1 MSYDHNEMML
11 ELFRAEVETHAASLT
26 NGLLK
31 LENDANAPGLLDGM
45 MRAAHSIKGAARIVR
60 IMPAVEV
67 SHVMEDCFVA
77 AQRGELVLEPNGID
91 VLLQSVD
98 LLAQISNESKSENA
112 NWDLFKDITA
122 STVAQLRCV
131 LQGRPVKSEAQEARP
146 TKQTGA
152 PESIG
157 IPPIDVVHAIRSEAK
172 PVTVQ
177 IPVAELPITPTKPSV
192 RNNPRKN
199 SRTNT
204 NKPSNCLFAPKKLR
218 ANNSEVLRHELL
230 EAFAH
235 EPAYTEVVLDLS
247 KTEDLDAIGLA
258 LLHSA
263 VRFAEKNSRELK
275 LQHASPM
282 VYRVLCAVGIA
293 RSVSLVE
300 GPG

>member
-31 LENDANAPGLLDGM
+31 LENNANTTGLLDGM

-60 IMPAVEV
+60 IMPAVEI
-67 SHVMEDCFVA
+67 SHAMEDCFVA

-112 NWDLFKDITA
+112 NWDSFKDITA
-122 STVAQLRCV
+122 STVAQIRCV
-131 LQGRPVKSEAQEARP
+131 LQGRPVSSEAQEARP
-146 TKQTGA
+146 TKQTSA
-152 PESIG
+152 PELIG
-157 IPPIDVVHAIRSEAK
+157 IPPIDVVPAIRSEANK
-172 PVTVQ
+172 VTVQ
-177 IPVAELPITPTKPSV
+177 VPVAELPITPTKPSV
-192 RNNPRKN
+192 RNHP
-199 SRTNT
+199 RTNT

-235 EPAYTEVVLDLS
+235 EPPYTEIILDLS

-263 VRFAEKNSRELK
+263 VRYAEKNSRELN
-275 LQHASPM
+275 LQHASTM
-282 VYRVLCAVGIA
+282 LHRVLSAVGIV
-293 RSVSLVE
+293 RSVSQVE

>member
-1 MSYDHNEMML
+1 MSHDHNEMML

-31 LENDANAPGLLDGM
+31 LEHDSNTPGLLDGM

-98 LLAQISNESKSENA
+98 LLAQISNESKSETA
-112 NWDLFKDITA
+112 NWDSFQDITA

-131 LQGRPVKSEAQEARP
+131 LQGKPVASNVEETRPIKQIAEPETKTLTSNSVVP
-146 TKQTGA
+146 TSQPAAKQTPVQ
-152 PESIG
+152 PE
-157 IPPIDVVHAIRSEAK
+157 
-172 PVTVQ
+172 
-177 IPVAELPITPTKPSV
+177 TK
-192 RNNPRKN
+192 
-199 SRTNT
+199 
-204 NKPSNCLFAPKKLR
+204 KPSNHLLVPSVLLAKNAEGLR
-218 ANNSEVLRHELL
+218 QELL
-230 EAFAH
+230 AAFAH
-235 EPAYTEVVLDLS
+235 EPPYKEVVLDLS

-263 VRFAEKNSRELK
+263 IMYAAKGRRELK
-275 LQHASPM
+275 LQHASPK
-282 VYRVLCAVGIA
+282 VSRVLSALGIA
-293 RSVSLVE
+293 SQASRIE
-300 GPG
+300 DQDG

>member
-31 LENDANAPGLLDGM
+31 LENDANTTGLLDGM
-45 MRAAHSIKGAARIVR
+45 MRASHSIKGAARIVR
-60 IMPAVEV
+60 IMPAVEI
-67 SHVMEDCFVA
+67 SHAMEDCFVA

-112 NWDLFKDITA
+112 NWDSFQDITA
-122 STVAQLRCV
+122 STVAQIRCV
-131 LQGRPVKSEAQEARP
+131 LQGRPVSSEAQDARP

-192 RNNPRKN
+192 RNHP
-199 SRTNT
+199 RTNT

-218 ANNSEVLRHELL
+218 ANNSEALRHELL
-230 EAFAH
+230 KAFAH
-235 EPAYTEVVLDLS
+235 EPPYTVVVLDLS

-258 LLHSA
+258 FLHSA

-275 LQHASPM
+275 LQHASPA
-282 VYRVLCAVGIA
+282 VHRVLSAVGIA
-293 RSVSLVE
+293 RSVSQVE

>member
-112 NWDLFKDITA
+112 NWDSFKNITA

-131 LQGRPVKSEAQEARP
+131 LQGRPVKSEVQESRP
-146 TKQTGA
+146 TKQTAG
-152 PESIG
+152 PETKDFL
-157 IPPIDVVHAIRSEAK
+157 PTETVHEIQPVAK
-172 PVTVQ
+172 PAPVQ
-177 IPVAELPITPTKPSV
+177 PPVAELPVAPTVTSV
-192 RNNPRKN
+192 IQNL
-199 SRTNT
+199 NT
-204 NKPSNCLFAPKKLR
+204 KTYKPSNCLIAPKLLV
-218 ANNSEVLRHELL
+218 ADSSEVLRHELL

-235 EPAYTEVVLDLS
+235 EPPYSEVVLDLS
-247 KTEDLDAIGLA
+247 KTDDLDAVGLA

-282 VYRVLCAVGIA
+282 VHRVLSAVGIA
-293 RSVSLVE
+293 RAVSQVE
-300 GPG
+300 GQG

>member
-1 MSYDHNEMML
+1 MSHDHNEMML

-31 LENDANAPGLLDGM
+31 LEHDSNTPGLLDGM

-98 LLAQISNESKSENA
+98 LLAQISNESKSETA
-112 NWDLFKDITA
+112 NWDSFQDITA
-122 STVAQLRCV
+122 TTVAQIRCV
-131 LQGRPVKSEAQEARP
+131 LQGRPVSSEAQEARP

-157 IPPIDVVHAIRSEAK
+157 IPPIDVVHPIRSEAK

-192 RNNPRKN
+192 RNNPRN
-199 SRTNT
+199 NT

-218 ANNSEVLRHELL
+218 ANNSEVLRRELL

-235 EPAYTEVVLDLS
+235 EPPYTEVVLDLS

-258 LLHSA
+258 FLHSA

-282 VYRVLCAVGIA
+282 VHRVLSALGIA
-293 RSVSLVE
+293 RSVSQVE